1 MAKKALPNVPNSQD
15 RQQLQFQQA
24 IKELVEVGEG
34 VRGDPLDRKITLRDL
49 LGSGIGRLKPG
60 FNAANTAGGNG
71 ILPGF
76 DNQPDMR
83 TPPKPTGV
91 TVTSGLG
98 TIFINWD
105 SPRYGYH
112 GFTRL
117 YRSGDDNFANASIVG
132 VASGS
137 MYVDNL
143 HGNEVDP
150 ETGEAQGYYYWVTFV
165 SEMGIEGPPHDANGI
180 YGTPSMDPEYM
191 LQVLQGSITEGQL
204 YKDLVNRIDLI
215 DGPDSMAGSVSARL
229 SDEARKRAEAVA
241 KEASDRGAAIQ
252 AEQVARADAD
262 SNLASNIN
270 ALSTRMGKAESDIVT
285 EQRTRSNADTALASD
300 ISSLSTRVGKT
311 EAGIATEQQARASAD
326 SALSSQ
332 ITQLTTKVG
341 DNTATI
347 ETQTK
352 SIDGLSASFTVKID
366 ANGRVAGY
374 GLASEPNESGSNTS
388 SFVINADRFA
398 IFHPGAKEQL
408 AFGVEAGKTVMDG
421 AHIKSAS
428 IKSASIESLAA
439 NKIVADSLS
448 AISANMGTIT
458 AGRLQSVD
466 NRVIIDMTL
475 GTFSV
480 RSGTSGARMEMKDN
494 VIKVYD
500 ANGVLRVKLGNLS
513 A

>member
-15 RQQLQFQQA
+15 RQQLQFQNA
-24 IKELVEVGEG
+24 LKELVEVGEG
-34 VRGDPLDRKITLRDL
+34 VRGDPLDRKITLRDI

-60 FNAANTAGGNG
+60 ANAANTAGGNG
-71 ILPGF
+71 LLPGF
-76 DNQPDMR
+76 DNEPDMR

-91 TVTSGLG
+91 TATSGLG
-98 TIFINWD
+98 TVFINWD
-105 SPRYGYH
+105 TPRYGYH

-117 YRSGDDNFANASIVG
+117 YRSGDDNFANSTVIG

-150 ETGEAQGYYYWVTFV
+150 ATGQAQGYYYWVAFV
-165 SEMGIEGPPHDANGI
+165 SEMGVEGPPHDANGI
-180 YGTPSMDPEYM
+180 YGAPSMDPEYM
-191 LQVLQGSITEGQL
+191 LQVLQNSITESQL
-204 YKDLVNRIDLI
+204 SKDLNT
-215 DGPDSMAGSVSARL
+215 RL
-229 SDEARKRAEAVA
+229 TETDETIIEQ
-241 KEASDRGAAIQ
+241 KEQ
-252 AEQVARADAD
+252 
-262 SNLASNIN
+262 IN
-270 ALSTRMGKAESDIVT
+270 
-285 EQRTRSNADTALASD
+285 
-300 ISSLSTRVGKT
+300 
-311 EAGIATEQQARASAD
+311 
-326 SALSSQ
+326 
-332 ITQLTTKVG
+332 
-341 DNTATI
+341 
-347 ETQTK
+347 
-352 SIDGLSASFTVKID
+352 GLSASFTVKVD

-421 AHIKSAS
+421 AYIKSAS

-439 NKIVADSLS
+439 NKIVADNLS

-458 AGRLQSVD
+458 TGRLQSVD
-466 NRVIIDMTL
+466 NRVAIDMTQ

-480 RSGTSGARMEMKDN
+480 RSGTAGARMEMNDN

-500 ANGVLRVKLGNLS
+500 ENGVLRVKLGNL
-513 A
+513 AA